1 MGRLI
6 GHKSLWFA
14 RRCPVFLLLV
24 ALDGAAKAAP
34 VERTDVNV
42 VVNDAETGQPIS
54 QAHLTFSFPQ
64 SGRSDTRRSKWTSY
78 SAKTNAQ
85 GHCKFKDIPKG
96 TVHIVVIADRHQTF
110 GKDFELDQENK
121 VIEVKLKK
129 PQPLL

>member
-1 MGRLI
+1 MRRLI
-6 GHKSLWFA
+6 RQESLWFA
-14 RRCPVFLLLV
+14 RLCPVFLFLV
-24 ALDGAAKAAP
+24 TLDGAAKAAP
-34 VERTDVNV
+34 ADRTDVNV
-42 VVNDAETGQPIS
+42 VVKDSETGQPVS

-96 TVHIVVIADRHQTF
+96 TVHLVIIADRHQTF
-110 GKDFELDQENK
+110 GKDFELEQDNQ
-121 VIEVKLKK
+121 VIEVKLRK